1 MGTLVTLIDIAC
13 GRPIPAEDTGRSRRL
28 QLVVFSL
35 LGSLAFAAAWGLAAG
50 SSSAGLAIANLYK
63 VPMVVLLSCAF
74 AAPAGLLAWRLSGTR
89 LRGSD
94 LALGFTGGV
103 FGGTLVLAVFAP
115 LVALYYH
122 SSAWAGPVLGIG
134 SVGLALLTGTIMFV
148 RGVVRRLEPG
158 TPKRTVLL
166 PVAVTL
172 GMQLLTLV
180 QLAALASPIFPE
192 RTIFGGGIDHLAQSS
207 HMTIPAKSPATP
219 AAAQE

>member
-13 GRPIPAEDTGRSRRL
+13 GRPIPAEDSGRSRRL
-28 QLVVFSL
+28 QLVVFALLASL
-35 LGSLAFAAAWGLAAG
+35 VFAAVWGLAAG
-50 SSSAGLAIANLYK
+50 SRSAGLAAANLYK

-74 AAPAGLLAWRLSGTR
+74 AAPAGLLAWRLSGTAV
-89 LRGSD
+89 RGSD
-94 LALGFTGGV
+94 LALGFAGSV
-103 FGGTLVLAVFAP
+103 FGGTLVLAVLAP

-134 SVGLALLTGTIMFV
+134 SAAIALFTGTIMFV

-158 TPKRTVLL
+158 TKKRTVFL

-172 GMQLLTLV
+172 AMQLLTLL

-192 RTIFGGGIDHLAQSS
+192 RTAFSGGIDHIAQSS
-207 HMTIPAKSPATP
+207 HVSA
-219 AAAQE
+219 E

>member
-1 MGTLVTLIDIAC
+1 MRTLVTLIDIAC
-13 GRPIPAEDTGRSRRL
+13 GRPIPVEDSGRSRRL
-28 QLVVFSL
+28 QLIVFSL

-50 SSSAGLAIANLYK
+50 SREAGLAVANLYK
-63 VPMVVLLSCAF
+63 VPMVVLMSCAF

-89 LRGSD
+89 VRGSD

-103 FGGTLVLAVFAP
+103 FGGTLVLVVLAP

-122 SSAWAGPVLGIG
+122 SSAWAGPLLGIG
-134 SVGLALLTGTIMFV
+134 SVALALVTGTTMFV

-172 GMQLLTLV
+172 GMQVLTLL

-192 RTIFGGGIDHLAQSS
+192 RTTFSGGIDHIAQGS
-207 HMTIPAKSPATP
+207 HVDTH
-219 AAAQE
+219 E

>member
-1 MGTLVTLIDIAC
+1 MGTLVTLLDIAC
-13 GRPIPAEDTGRSRRL
+13 GRPIPAADDGRSRRL
-28 QLVVFSL
+28 QLMVFALLASL
-35 LGSLAFAAAWGLAAG
+35 VFAAAWGLAAG
-50 SSSAGLAIANLYK
+50 SRSTELAFANLYK
-63 VPMVVLLSCAF
+63 VPMVILLSSAF

-94 LALGFTGGV
+94 LALGFVGGV
-103 FGGTLVLAVFAP
+103 FGGTLVLAVLAP

-134 SVGLALLTGTIMFV
+134 SAGLALLSGTVMFV

-158 TPKRTVLL
+158 TKKRTVFL

-172 GMQLLTLV
+172 AMQLLTLL

-192 RTIFGGGIDHLAQSS
+192 RTAFSGGIDRITTSS
-207 HMTIPAKSPATP
+207 APAH
-219 AAAQE
+219 E